1 MIGPA
6 AAGLLVAAY
15 VVALRRYGILDP
27 VDEGLLLLQAA
38 RVAHGQ
44 VPYVDF
50 HTGYGP
56 LYFRLQALLVSAG
69 GIDAVRWMLVA
80 VHGAA
85 GALLYALARRLGGA
99 GLALAA
105 VALEIAFFLPVSP
118 RQGAPFNAPYPGWYA
133 GLAGV
138 ALAVLLG
145 HGAVPVLRLGVAG
158 ALAGVVFAIK
168 PNSGVLLAAGAAASV
183 VLAGTDRTGPRVVRL
198 TVLTL
203 VVLGTL
209 LLVLPTGITVAA
221 FVLGAPV
228 VGLLL
233 LGMERGTPDGAALP
247 RLGALAAGFLVVGA
261 VSYASTLATIGPA
274 RFLRE
279 VLLVGAGVAELYAV
293 PLPWTVGLAA
303 LVGLAAFAVRGRY
316 PRALYLAAGISL
328 ALALLVGGGA
338 AVSGASAAR
347 RGAEAAALALLPL
360 ASWGA
365 LTVVR
370 RRPDSALVTPSA
382 VAVAAALQAY
392 PRPDF
397 IHLMPLGALV
407 LPLAL
412 RLWWSGVKQVLPAR
426 SAGVAACLLAL
437 VLAAGRLLPTLGVLE
452 HIATGRVFEVPLGP
466 AVITMEAAGVLP
478 LRALADTAEAV
489 RHLPADEPVL
499 SFPACG
505 IVLFVADR
513 LPAGP
518 HDYFYPGRPER
529 AEVAALVTR
538 WESEPPRA
546 ALTCRA
552 AGTALEAAWQAYPEL
567 VRFLETRYTE
577 VVSRP
582 PYSVRER
589 R

>member
-1 MIGPA
+1 V
-6 AAGLLVAAY
+6 AAGLVVAAY
-15 VVALRRYGILDP
+15 AAALRRYGIFDP
-27 VDEGLLLLQAA
+27 IDEGLLLVQAA

-69 GIDAVRWMLVA
+69 GIDAVRWALVA

-85 GALLYALARRLGGA
+85 GALLYVLARRLGGA
-99 GLALAA
+99 ALAIAA

-145 HGAVPVLRLGVAG
+145 GGTVPVLRLGLAG

-168 PNSGVLLAAGAAASV
+168 PNSGLLLAAGAAAAV
-183 VLAGTDRTGPRVVRL
+183 VLAGTDRTGPRAVRL
-198 TVLTL
+198 TVLAL
-203 VVLGTL
+203 VVIGAL
-209 LLVLPTGITVAA
+209 LLVVPTGLTVAA
-221 FVLGAPV
+221 FVLVAPV

-233 LGMERGTPDGAALP
+233 LGMERGAPDGDALR
-247 RLGALAAGFLVVGA
+247 RLGALAAGFVVVAA
-261 VSYASTLATIGPA
+261 VSYAGTLATIGPA
-274 RFLRE
+274 RFMRE

-303 LVGLAAFAVRGRY
+303 VVGLVAFALRGRY
-316 PRALYLAAGISL
+316 PRALFVAAGISL
-328 ALALLVGGGA
+328 VLALLAGGGD
-338 AVSGASAAR
+338 AVSGVSAVR

-360 ASWGA
+360 ALWGV

-370 RRPDSALVTPSA
+370 RRPDAALVAPTA
-382 VAVAAALQAY
+382 VAAAAALQAY

-397 IHLMPLGALV
+397 VHLMPLGALV

-412 RLWWSGVKQVLPAR
+412 RLWRSGVGLLLPAR
-426 SAGVAACLLAL
+426 AAGVAACLLAI
-437 VLAAGRLLPTLGVLE
+437 VLAAGRFVPTLGVLE
-452 HIATGRVFEVPLGP
+452 RVATGRVFEVSLGP
-466 AVITMEAAGVLP
+466 TEVVMEAAGVLP
-478 LRALADTAEAV
+478 LRALADTAETI
-489 RHLPADEPVL
+489 RHLPADESVL

-505 IVLFVADR
+505 IVLFLADR

-529 AEVAALVTR
+529 AEVAALVSR
-538 WESEPPRA
+538 WEEEPPHV

-552 AGTALEAAWQAYPEL
+552 AGTALEAAWEAYPEL
-567 VRFLETRYTE
+567 VRFLDTRYTE
-577 VVSRP
+577 VVSWP
-582 PYSVRER
+582 PYTVRER